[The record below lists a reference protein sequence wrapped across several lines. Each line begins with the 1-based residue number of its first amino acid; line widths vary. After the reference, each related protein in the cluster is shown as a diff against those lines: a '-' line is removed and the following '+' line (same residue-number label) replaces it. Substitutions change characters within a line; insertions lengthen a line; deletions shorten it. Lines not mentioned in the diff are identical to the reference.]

1 MDYFGIKNEL
11 VEVQKNSNKKNYR
24 KFLIKNLST
33 RILVFFLIYVLY
45 LKLNDTFNFKNKI
58 GIVLFYFKD
67 NNLSSDIKNLIIPL
81 MKTTDGK
88 IAIFFTA
95 LMLGI
100 FMLLCS
106 TIQRK
111 KSITKDVWP
120 FINKPFNKFKYIV
133 NEGNILESKVKYGVL
148 EWTINKYDLSNNYEG
163 GFFYFITGLRKLN
176 EYNQKLEKLKY
187 EDIID
192 YKKYLL
198 DERLQQEQEE
208 KVEELHQEQEE
219 KIEKFKDYERLDE
232 VKIKLKLL
240 SFGCKI
246 IELMKRISIV
256 VFIVLVIKTIVE
268 ALFLSKPFKNDFFIK
283 VIELGMMSFVLTI
296 NISIYTGIIA
306 FFISKECIV
315 LEENRIIYEW
325 TILFIFKIRKI
336 FEKDYGNYF
345 EGEEKIGYHK
355 GREIKWYE
363 ITFYKKFEKH
373 YNFKPVCKSKKEML
387 ELCNF
392 LNDLLKNVPLE
403 KKVGKERYIDV
414 YYED

>member
-67 NNLSSDIKNLIIPL
+67 NNLSSDIKYLIIPL

-111 KSITKDVWP
+111 KPITKDVWP

-148 EWTINKYDLSNNYEG
+148 EWTINKYDLV
-163 GFFYFITGLRKLN
+163 
-176 EYNQKLEKLKY
+176 
-187 EDIID
+187 IIM
-192 YKKYLL
+192 
-198 DERLQQEQEE
+198 
-208 KVEELHQEQEE
+208 KV
-219 KIEKFKDYERLDE
+219 
-232 VKIKLKLL
+232 
-240 SFGCKI
+240 
-246 IELMKRISIV
+246 
-256 VFIVLVIKTIVE
+256 
-268 ALFLSKPFKNDFFIK
+268 DFFI
-283 VIELGMMSFVLTI
+283 
-296 NISIYTGIIA
+296 
-306 FFISKECIV
+306 
-315 LEENRIIYEW
+315 
-325 TILFIFKIRKI
+325 
-336 FEKDYGNYF
+336 
-345 EGEEKIGYHK
+345 
-355 GREIKWYE
+355 
-363 ITFYKKFEKH
+363 
-373 YNFKPVCKSKKEML
+373 
-387 ELCNF
+387 
-392 LNDLLKNVPLE
+392 LLL
-403 KKVGKERYIDV
+403 D
-414 YYED
+414 

>member
-58 GIVLFYFKD
+58 GVVLFYFKD

-232 VKIKLKLL
+232 VKIKLKLI
-240 SFGCKI
+240 SFTSKV
-246 IELMKRISIV
+246 IELMKRISMV

-268 ALFLSKPFKNDFFIK
+268 ALFLSKPFKDDFFIK

-345 EGEEKIGYHK
+345 EGEEKIK
-355 GREIKWYE
+355 KYE
-363 ITFYKKFEKH
+363 NGETKEYKITFYKNFEKN
-373 YNFKPVCKSKKEML
+373 YRFKPICKSKKEML